1 MTDEH
6 EPADDFAARVAQ
18 QFRETFT
25 RDLATVMEAGID
37 EQNKRLTDIAE
48 RFERKDRE
56 MAMEQQDIVA
66 KAEALLAN
74 VTPGPWE
81 WWVEDGEYRRLLSG
95 SADVLRINAWSD
107 PLTIET
113 EAADA
118 AFIATAPEL
127 VRELLAEVKR
137 LRASERADTPPMEFE
152 VPTDMKWPPSP
163 PNNYNPV
170 IFAFNPQP
178 EPVKAEVYVWQAEQD
193 ILRAALLRN
202 ATVSVDS
209 ECEDIKVSPRAQ
221 GGWQYSHTWRC
232 FEGVPDDTYYEDYA
246 PEYIERLI
254 DKLIGD
260 GWPDAFKITESED
273 AK

>member
-1 MTDEH
+1 
-6 EPADDFAARVAQ
+6 
-18 QFRETFT
+18 
-25 RDLATVMEAGID
+25 MEAGID

-137 LRASERADTPPMEFE
+137 LRASERPDAPHLPATL
-152 VPTDMKWPPSP
+152 WGR
-163 PNNYNPV
+163 PV
-170 IFAFNPQP
+170 VTEAFNIDVAGPIMTTGP
-178 EPVKAEVYVWQAEQD
+178 ISPLADDEQ
-193 ILRAALLRN
+193 AALRN
-202 ATVSVDS
+202 IPDNTDDKSVDGS
-209 ECEDIKVSPRAQ
+209 D
-221 GGWQYSHTWRC
+221 
-232 FEGVPDDTYYEDYA
+232 
-246 PEYIERLI
+246 
-254 DKLIGD
+254 
-260 GWPDAFKITESED
+260 ESED
-273 AK
+273 TK